1 MTDAELRE
9 YAKKRLKKKAEFT
22 RYLWTWVALSL
33 FSSLIWFLT
42 APTSYFWPGWV
53 IFGMGVGALFQG
65 IEAYSMKGGPVTEAQ
80 VDDEIRKITGTRATT
95 PSPAGTPET
104 PGTPG
109 APGTDASAETP
120 EK

>member
-80 VDDEIRKITGTRATT
+80 IDDEIRKIAGTRAAAPT
-95 PSPAGTPET
+95 ARETPET
-104 PGTPG
+104 PE
-109 APGTDASAETP
+109 SAETP